1 MKRSPGRRRSALAL
15 TGKKTIT
22 SAAGNREE
30 RRQVVVPPT
39 TLPKNAMAALYPSR

>member
-1 MKRSPGRRRSALAL
+1 MKR
-15 TGKKTIT
+15 IT